1 MSEKPTFQSRQE
13 IILALQNEFNEN
25 PKGFDN
31 TSTNKSVEKFW
42 TYNRLL
48 HYYWDIKLGRKK
60 TYITK
65 KNRETGYY
73 ELKK

>member
-1 MSEKPTFQSRQE
+1 MSEPTFQSRQE
-13 IILALQNEFNEN
+13 IISALKNEFGEN
-25 PKGFDN
+25 PNSFNN

-48 HYYWDIKLGRKK
+48 HYYWDIKHGRKK

-65 KNRETGYY
+65 KNPETGYY